1 MRRAEDRSGQLSVQ
15 SMGVRQMNGRRRM
28 PEVSGRQGKG
38 RYRSV
43 ECFGMEGKAEGR
55 KANRVQTEQTEQ
67 EGYRHE

>member
-1 MRRAEDRSGQLSVQ
+1 MRRTEDRSGQLAMQ
-15 SMGVRQMNGRRRM
+15 SMGLRQMNGRRLM
-28 PEVSGRQGKG
+28 PEVFGRQGKD

-55 KANRVQTEQTEQ
+55 KANRVQREQTKQ